1 MAIQL
6 SRKPEASFEEMMTS
20 SRSSNSKNTNCQK
33 RLLQPGKLLQP
44 SQPLCHGSKVFSP
57 VLLHQLCLLLQS
69 QSFHLE
75 GRSPQGLLWL
85 LFTCTSLLWVP
96 NTISRSASLLPTSFR
111 HLPVFISH
119 CLNVLSHLLRSPVV
133 NSTTSCKLAMSDLYL
148 GGFKT

>member
-1 MAIQL
+1 MIQL

-20 SRSSNSKNTNCQK
+20 SRSSNSKNTNSQK
-33 RLLQPGKLLQP
+33 RLLLPGKLLQP
-44 SQPLCHGSKVFSP
+44 SQPLCHGGKVFSP

-148 GGFKT
+148 SGF